1 MTVKKLGGFQ
11 MNIMQQPLPN
21 GQPLAEALLY
31 KYETV
36 AHLYG
41 SNVFDEASWKRRMQW
56 LDDTEHLRINR
67 NELVSCLAQ
76 FNQQYNDHEA
86 VHTSLSLLKESGTL
100 AISGGQQ
107 SGLFTGPLLV
117 IYKAIS
123 IIKAA
128 QYSSELLKR
137 PVVPVFWIAGED
149 HDWDE
154 VNHTY
159 VLSPDLQINRIRLT
173 REDQH
178 RSPVSQV
185 NITEEMWDAS
195 LTELEG
201 LLSGSEFKEQLLAEL
216 GQLCRESETLT
227 IAFAKLLGKW
237 FGKYGLIL
245 LDSADENLRKLETP
259 VFEAIIRKNDELEQ
273 AYLATAKEV
282 AQLGLAAQADVVEGG
297 ANLFYIHE
305 GNRLLLFK
313 QEGRFSDRKNQ
324 VTFTT
329 DELLVELREH
339 PERFSNNV
347 LTRPLMQDSLLP
359 VLGAVLGGGEIAYWG
374 LTGKAFEVLG
384 LQMPI
389 LLPRMSFTVI
399 EGTLHKHM
407 DKYELKWE
415 DIISPE
421 KFADKRKEWLSEQD
435 QWKVE
440 EQFSNVKTT
449 FTQMYEPLIEQ
460 LSQIQAGLLK
470 LGNAN
475 KDKIIDQI
483 EYLQNRAMDALART
497 NEAGMRHFDR
507 IEFSLYPQHKPQER
521 VYNVFYYLNR
531 YGEGWIDQLMEIP
544 YDITGSHRVIYV

>member
-1 MTVKKLGGFQ
+1 
-11 MNIMQQPLPN
+11 MNVMQQPIPN
-21 GQPLAEALLY
+21 GQPLAEALIH

-36 AHLYG
+36 AHLY
-41 SNVFDEASWKRRMQW
+41 NHNAFDAASWTRRMEW
-56 LDDTEHLRINR
+56 LDNTEHLRINR
-67 NELVSCLAQ
+67 KELVGCLAQ
-76 FNQQYNDHEA
+76 FNQKYNNHEA
-86 VHTSLSLLKESGTL
+86 VHASLSLLEQSGTL

-117 IYKAIS
+117 IYKAMS

-128 QYSSELLKR
+128 QYGSELLKR

-159 VLSPDLQINRIRLT
+159 VLSSDLQINRIRLT
-173 REDQH
+173 RDDQH
-178 RSPVSQV
+178 RSPVSEV
-185 NITEEMWDAS
+185 NITEEMWNSS
-195 LTELEG
+195 LTELES
-201 LLSGSEFKEQLLAEL
+201 LLAGSEFKERLLTEL
-216 GQLCRESETLT
+216 RQLCLESDTLT
-227 IAFAKLLGKW
+227 TAFAKLLGKW

-245 LDSADENLRKLETP
+245 LDSADEKLRKLETP
-259 VFEAIIRKNDELEQ
+259 VFDAIIEKNDELEQ
-273 AYLATAKEV
+273 AYLATANEV
-282 AQLGLAAQADVVEGG
+282 AQLGIAAQADVVEGG
-297 ANLFYIHE
+297 ANLFYIHGKE
-305 GNRLLLFK
+305 RLLLFK
-313 QEGRFSDRKNQ
+313 QEGRFTDRKQQ
-324 VTFTT
+324 VSFTK
-329 DELLVELREH
+329 DELLTELHQH

-359 VLGAVLGGGEIAYWG
+359 VLGTVLGGGEIAYWG
-374 LTGKAFEVLG
+374 LTGKAFQILG

-407 DKYELKWE
+407 DKYDLKWD
-415 DIISPE
+415 DIISPD
-421 KFADKRKEWLSEQD
+421 KFADKRKTWLSEQD
-435 QWKVE
+435 QWHVE
-440 EQFSNVKTT
+440 EQFVNVKAN

-460 LSQIQAGLLK
+460 LGQIQAGLLK

-483 EYLQNRAMDALART
+483 EYLQNRAMDALARS

-507 IEFSLYPQHKPQER
+507 IEYSLYPQHKPQER

-544 YDITGSHRVIYV
+544 YDVTGSHRVIYV

>member
-1 MTVKKLGGFQ
+1 
-11 MNIMQQPLPN
+11 MNVMQQPIPN
-21 GQPLAEALLY
+21 GQPLAEALIH
-31 KYETV
+31 KYESV
-36 AHLYG
+36 AHLYE
-41 SNVFDEASWKRRMQW
+41 SNAFEEASWTRRMEW
-56 LDDTEHLRINR
+56 LDRTEHLRIDR
-67 NELVSCLAQ
+67 KKLVGCLTQ
-76 FNQQYNDHEA
+76 FNQKYNNHEA
-86 VHTSLSLLKESGTL
+86 VNTSLSLLEQSGTL

-128 QYSSELLKR
+128 QYGSELLKR

-159 VLSPDLQINRIRLT
+159 VLSPDLQINRIRLA

-185 NITEEMWDAS
+185 NITEDMWSSS
-195 LTELEG
+195 LTELES
-201 LLSGSEFKEQLLAEL
+201 LLAGSEFKEKLLAEL
-216 GQLCRESETLT
+216 EQLCHESDTLT

-245 LDSADENLRKLETP
+245 LDSADEGLRKLESP
-259 VFEAIIRKNDELEQ
+259 VFEAIIEQNDELEQ
-273 AYLATAKEV
+273 AYLATEKNV
-282 AQLGLAAQADVVEGG
+282 AQLGLTAQADVVEGG
-297 ANLFYIHE
+297 ANLFYIH
-305 GNRLLLFK
+305 GQDRLLLFK
-313 QEGRFSDRKNQ
+313 QEGKFADRKQQ
-324 VTFTT
+324 VSFTK
-329 DELLVELREH
+329 DELLAELYQH

-374 LTGKAFEVLG
+374 LTGKAFQVLG

-415 DIISPE
+415 DIISPDQ
-421 KFADKRKEWLSEQD
+421 FATKRKAWLSEQD
-435 QWKVE
+435 QWHVE
-440 EQFSNVKTT
+440 EQFTNVKAS
-449 FTQMYEPLIEQ
+449 FAAMYEPLIEQ
-460 LSQIQAGLLK
+460 LGQIQAGLLK

-483 EYLQNRAMDALART
+483 EYLQNRAMDALARS

-507 IEFSLYPQHKPQER
+507 IEYSLYPQHKPQER

-544 YDITGSHRVIYV
+544 FDVTGSHRVIYV

>member
-1 MTVKKLGGFQ
+1 
-11 MNIMQQPLPN
+11 MNVMQQPIPN
-21 GQPLAEALLY
+21 GQPLAEALIH
-31 KYETV
+31 KYESV
-36 AHLYG
+36 SHLYE
-41 SNVFDEASWKRRMQW
+41 SNAFDEASWTSRMDW
-56 LDDTEHLRINR
+56 LDRTENLRIDR
-67 NELVSCLAQ
+67 KKLVGCLTQ
-76 FNQQYNDHEA
+76 FNQKYNNHEG
-86 VHTSLSLLKESGTL
+86 VHTSLSLLEQPGTL
-100 AISGGQQ
+100 VISGGQQ

-117 IYKAIS
+117 IYKTIS

-128 QYSSELLKR
+128 QYGSELLKR

-178 RSPVSQV
+178 RSPVSAV
-185 NITEEMWDAS
+185 NISEEMWNSS
-195 LTELEG
+195 LTELES
-201 LLSGSEFKEQLLAEL
+201 LLAGSEFKEQLLAEL
-216 GQLCRESETLT
+216 GQLCRESDTLT

-245 LDSADENLRKLETP
+245 LDSADEGLRKLESP
-259 VFEAIIRKNDELEQ
+259 VFEAIIEQNDELEQ

-282 AQLGLAAQADVVEGG
+282 AKLGLTAQADVVEGG
-297 ANLFYIHE
+297 ANLFYIHGE
-305 GNRLLLFK
+305 NRLLLFK
-313 QEGRFSDRKNQ
+313 QEGRFADRKQQ
-324 VTFTT
+324 VSFTK
-329 DELLVELREH
+329 DELLAELQQH

-374 LTGKAFEVLG
+374 LTGKAFQVLG

-407 DKYELKWE
+407 NKYDLKWE

-421 KFADKRKEWLSEQD
+421 KFSNKRKAWLSEQD
-435 QWKVE
+435 QVHVE
-440 EQFSNVKTT
+440 EQFANVKAS
-449 FTQMYEPLIEQ
+449 FTAMYEPLIEQ

-483 EYLQNRAMDALART
+483 EYLQNRAMDALARS

-507 IEFSLYPQHKPQER
+507 IEYSLYPQHKPQER

-544 YDITGSHRVIYV
+544 FDVTGSHCVIYV